1 VRVRIASLV
10 IVAMLAVPGVAV
22 AQAPG
27 NGGADEYIE
36 TLPGAGGNTPSNQ
49 GGGGSGGGESGAP
62 TASGPL
68 TPAQVAALE
77 AQDEDGAAAA
87 SVAQQSGRDRSGGE
101 DTGAGGSDG
110 SDTAGS
116 GTADESGI
124 REVVGNVASGSD
136 DGMGAALPII
146 LAATLIGAIAFL
158 IVRRSGSRAGRA

>member
-1 VRVRIASLV
+1 V

-27 NGGADEYIE
+27 NGGADEYTE

-87 SVAQQSGRDRSGGE
+87 ALAEQSGPDRSGGE
-101 DTGAGGSDG
+101 DTGAAGSDGSDTAG

-116 GTADESGI
+116 GTADDSGI

-146 LAATLIGAIAFL
+146 LAATLIGALAFL
-158 IVRRSGSRAGRA
+158 IVRRSGGRAGRV